1 MKMIR
6 ISAIAAALLA
16 VAASPS
22 LKAQAWPAKPVR
34 IVIPYAPGGSADLL
48 ARLVSDKLTRR
59 FGQQVVTE
67 NRAGAGGAIGSE
79 LVARSAPDGY
89 NLVLSGIGSHVVA
102 PAATPLTYDPV
113 RDFSHI
119 ALAGGFP
126 TVLLVNASSPLRT
139 LREYVAEARSRSGGI
154 AFGTPGHGTHAHLI
168 GVLFGQKTG
177 ASLTPVPYK
186 GGGPALADLAGNQ
199 LPSAF
204 VTLGPS
210 APMIRAG
217 KVRALGVTTAKRL
230 PEFPDLPTFA
240 EGGYADMLAITWFG
254 VSGPAGMP
262 RPLVARLNQ
271 EIRLALG
278 EADVRERLRP
288 EGVEPNDLDA
298 DAFTAFVRAEIER
311 WGPLAKGSQ

>member
-1 MKMIR
+1 MR
-6 ISAIAAALLA
+6 AFRIAAITALIACNLLFSN
-16 VAASPS
+16 VF
-22 LKAQAWPAKPVR
+22 AQSWPTKPVR

-48 ARLVSDKLTRR
+48 ARLASDKLTRK
-59 FGQQVVTE
+59 FGQQFITE

-113 RDFSHI
+113 RDFTHI
-119 ALAGGFP
+119 ALLGGFP
-126 TVLLVNASSPLRT
+126 TVLLVHPGSPLRT
-139 LREYVAEARSRSGGI
+139 LREFVAEARSKPGGI

-168 GVLFGQKTG
+168 GVLFAQKSG
-177 ASLTPVPYK
+177 ANLTPVPYK

-199 LPSAF
+199 LPAAF

-217 KVRALGVTTAKRL
+217 KVRSLGLTTVKRL

-240 EGGYADMLAITWFG
+240 EGGYADMQAITWFG
-254 VSGPAGMP
+254 ISGPAGMP
-262 RPLVARLNQ
+262 RPLAVRLNQ
-271 EIRLALG
+271 EIRAVLLDP
-278 EADVRERLRP
+278 DVRERLRP
-288 EGVEPNDLDA
+288 EGVEPNDLDV
-298 DAFTAFVRAEIER
+298 DAFTAFVRSEIER
-311 WGPLAKGSQ
+311 WGPLAKGTQ

>member
-1 MKMIR
+1 MR
-6 ISAIAAALLA
+6 ASRIAAITALIACNLLFSN
-16 VAASPS
+16 VFSQS
-22 LKAQAWPAKPVR
+22 WPTKPVR

-48 ARLVSDKLTRR
+48 ARLASDKLTRK
-59 FGQQVVTE
+59 FGQQFITE

-113 RDFSHI
+113 RDFTHI
-119 ALAGGFP
+119 ALLGGFP
-126 TVLLVNASSPLRT
+126 TVLLVHPGSPLRT
-139 LREYVAEARSRSGGI
+139 LREFVAEARSKPGGI

-168 GVLFGQKTG
+168 GVLFAQKSG
-177 ASLTPVPYK
+177 ANLTPVPYK

-199 LPSAF
+199 LPAAF

-217 KVRALGVTTAKRL
+217 KVRSLGLTTVKRL

-240 EGGYADMLAITWFG
+240 EGGYADMQAITWFG
-254 VSGPAGMP
+254 ISGPAGMP
-262 RPLVARLNQ
+262 RPLAVRLNQ
-271 EIRLALG
+271 EIRAVLL
-278 EADVRERLRP
+278 EPDVRERLRP
-288 EGVEPNDLDA
+288 EGVEPNDLDV
-298 DAFTAFVRAEIER
+298 DAFTAFVRSEIER
-311 WGPLAKGSQ
+311 WGPLAKGTQ

>member
-1 MKMIR
+1 MR
-6 ISAIAAALLA
+6 GSRIAAITVSIACNLLFCN
-16 VAASPS
+16 VF
-22 LKAQAWPAKPVR
+22 AQSWPTKPVR

-48 ARLVSDKLTRR
+48 ARLVSDKLTRK
-59 FGQQVVTE
+59 FGQQFITE

-113 RDFSHI
+113 RDFTHI
-119 ALAGGFP
+119 ALLGGFP
-126 TVLLVNASSPLRT
+126 TVLLVHPGSPLRT
-139 LREYVAEARSRSGGI
+139 LREFVAEARSKPGGI

-168 GVLFGQKTG
+168 GVLFAQKSG
-177 ASLTPVPYK
+177 ANLTPVPYK

-199 LPSAF
+199 LPAAF

-217 KVRALGVTTAKRL
+217 KVRSLGLTTSKRL

-240 EGGYADMLAITWFG
+240 EGGYADMQAITWFG
-254 VSGPAGMP
+254 ISGPAGMP
-262 RPLVARLNQ
+262 RTLAVRLNQ
-271 EIRLALG
+271 EMRAALL
-278 EADVRERLRP
+278 EPDVRERLRP
-288 EGVEPNDLDA
+288 EGVEPNDLDV
-298 DAFTAFVRAEIER
+298 DAFTAFVRSEIER
-311 WGPLAKGSQ
+311 WGPLAKGTQ